1 MKICGIVCEYNPFQ
15 NGHVYH
21 IQKTREITNCELL
34 LCVMSGNAVQRGE
47 FAIADKWTRA
57 KAAIEAGCD
66 LVIELPYPY
75 VVQRGDRFAHG
86 ALRIL
91 ALAGVQE
98 LVFGSESNDLHL
110 LQQMAKDLEKRST
123 VTQKDI
129 SYAKALE
136 NTLNDKLSSNDMLGV
151 FYIQEA
157 KQYGIIPHTLQR
169 TNQYHDVSLHSSIA
183 SATAIRKAYL
193 EHRSI
198 QDYTP
203 MKTDSFHEHTWND
216 YYSYLQM
223 FLATADNKHLAS
235 FFLMDEGIENLFKR
249 QIQHPTFDDFLS
261 ACISKR
267 YTRTKIQRTLMHLLT
282 QTTKAE
288 INALAPI
295 SYLRPLAFNAKGQAY
310 LRTLSKQG
318 ITIASRFKDI
328 PMPYRQLEMR
338 STIAYAYPFDAAK
351 RQHILQRERLS
362 AEVL

>member
-1 MKICGIVCEYNPFQ
+1 MKICGIVCEYNPFH

-21 IQKTREITNCELL
+21 IRKTREITNCELL
-34 LCVMSGNAVQRGE
+34 ICVMSGNAVQRGE
-47 FAIADKWTRA
+47 FAITDKWTRA
-57 KAAIEAGCD
+57 RAAIEAGCD
-66 LVIELPYPY
+66 LVVELPYPY

-86 ALRIL
+86 ALRTL

-98 LVFGSESNDLHL
+98 LVFGSESNDLRL
-110 LQQMAKDLEKRST
+110 LQQMAKDLKKQSA

-129 SYAKALE
+129 SCAKALE
-136 NTLNDKLSSNDMLGV
+136 DTLNGKLSSNDMLGV

-157 KQYGIIPHTLQR
+157 RQYGIIPHTLQR
-169 TNQYHDVSLHSSIA
+169 TNQYHEVSLHSPIA

-203 MKTDSFHEHTWND
+203 MKSDSFHEHTWND
-216 YYSYLQM
+216 YYSYLQLL
-223 FLATADNKHLAS
+223 LATTTNDRLAS
-235 FFLMDEGIENLFKR
+235 FFLMDEGIENLFKK
-249 QIQHPTFDDFLS
+249 QIQCSTFDDFLS

-295 SYLRPLAFNAKGQAY
+295 SYLRPLAFNAKGQAH
-310 LRTLSKQG
+310 LRTLSKQE
-318 ITIASRFKDI
+318 IVIASRFKDI
-328 PMPYRQLEMR
+328 PTAYRQLEMR
-338 STIAYAYPFDAAK
+338 STIAYAYPFEDIK
-351 RQHILQRERLS
+351 RQQILQRERLS